1 MAMVIAATGYGNSAM
16 KRCTRGG
23 RGSVAASGI
32 FCCCCCCC
40 AFVAL
45 FELVVSVPS
54 TLDGPFA
61 PRTMKFDASLRT
73 GSQDMDPTN
82 PRVAKAVKG
91 NEPDQ
96 IALALSTPDAMWVT
110 WTTGE

>member
-1 MAMVIAATGYGNSAM
+1 
-16 KRCTRGG
+16 
-23 RGSVAASGI
+23 
-32 FCCCCCCC
+32 
-40 AFVAL
+40 
-45 FELVVSVPS
+45 
-54 TLDGPFA
+54 
-61 PRTMKFDASLRT
+61 MKFDASLRT